1 MGSTTTLLS
10 HIMHNVLIVGLERA
24 ARKRL
29 ASMVE
34 GLGLTAMTVGT
45 VPGAK
50 AAMGK
55 HVTTAVMIDCGVDSA
70 SGLEALATLPFTTDQ
85 IVVFLLHDLDGPL
98 SEAIAAVDSPM
109 FEVVPRTFDEGEI
122 ARACRRIKQ
131 SDRAKETVPKKFE
144 SMLGN
149 CPEMLEVYNVIAKVA
164 PTTASI
170 LICGESGTGKELVAQ
185 AIHERSDRS
194 ARPFVAV
201 NCGAI
206 AENLIESE
214 LFGHNKGAFTGA
226 DKTHAGV
233 FEQADGGTL
242 FLDEITEMPLDMQVR
257 LLRVL
262 ETGTLR
268 RLGAEKELRVDVR
281 VVAATN
287 RQPNQAVEEG
297 QFREDLMYRLAVF
310 PITLPPLRERDE
322 DVLLLAGHF
331 LSLHNKENGTH
342 KRLSPLAHDRLL
354 SYDWPGNIRQLRNM
368 VQRAYILEGS
378 DVQMDCLEDLM
389 GDADTGT
396 CDAAVNASDDGSAK
410 GGCDDSSET
419 VPEDVGPNAAD
430 DQDGLVHVEVGT
442 PLDEAEK
449 QLILKTLD
457 EYEGNKTETAKVL
470 GISLKTLYNRLNSY
484 EQQA

>member
-1 MGSTTTLLS
+1 M
-10 HIMHNVLIVGLERA
+10 
-24 ARKRL
+24 
-29 ASMVE
+29 
-34 GLGLTAMTVGT
+34 
-45 VPGAK
+45 
-50 AAMGK
+50 
-55 HVTTAVMIDCGVDSA
+55 
-70 SGLEALATLPFTTDQ
+70 
-85 IVVFLLHDLDGPL
+85 
-98 SEAIAAVDSPM
+98 
-109 FEVVPRTFDEGEI
+109 
-122 ARACRRIKQ
+122 
-131 SDRAKETVPKKFE
+131 
-144 SMLGN
+144 
-149 CPEMLEVYNVIAKVA
+149 
-164 PTTASI
+164 
-170 LICGESGTGKELVAQ
+170 
-185 AIHERSDRS
+185 
-194 ARPFVAV
+194 

-226 DKTHAGV
+226 DKAHAGV

-331 LSLHNKENGTH
+331 LSLHNKESGTQ
-342 KRLSPLAHDRLL
+342 KRLSPLACDRLL
-354 SYDWPGNIRQLRNM
+354 SYDWPGNVRQLRNM
-368 VQRAYILEGS
+368 VQRAYILEGAE
-378 DVQMDCLEDLM
+378 VQMDCLEDLV
-389 GDADTGT
+389 GDTDTGS
-396 CDAAVNASDDGSAK
+396 CDAAVNTSDDGSSK

-419 VPEDVGPNAAD
+419 VPEDAGPNAAD